1 MEIAELVPFVAGFE
15 GSNVRIGDDSVA
27 SYGIEHGQVS
37 GVRVMPSG
45 DQTVDDAHVVLGCD
59 HEICPSAVCVC
70 YAVGCR

>member
-1 MEIAELVPFVAGFE
+1 
-15 GSNVRIGDDSVA
+15 VA